1 MVRADAAQALPTCR
15 VQLEGPGPCDPG
27 RNAAWRKRH
36 ARPGCVAHGRSREPT
51 GSPSG
56 RALSACV
63 LRVRAVAKSFGE
75 EGTDDHIL
83 AVDSVS
89 FQIRPAETVGLIG
102 ESGSGKSTVG
112 KLALGL
118 LAPDAGT
125 VEFLGRDLAGL
136 SREQF
141 RSTRAEASVVFQ
153 EPEESLNPR
162 MKVFR
167 IVEEPLVIHEPHL
180 STSERHARVEAAF
193 ADVNIGSE
201 LWQRRPRSL
210 SGGQQQRIGI
220 ARAIVTRPQLIVLDE
235 PTSSLDLSVQ
245 AQIINLLLRLQR
257 EHGFSYLFISHD
269 LRVVSYVSHRILVMY
284 SGRIVESGPR
294 KDVVNRPL
302 HPYTLVLLSSA
313 LSPDPE
319 QPPVPIL
326 EREDTSSGHVDS
338 EEGCTFL
345 RRCPL
350 LSDSRCATETP
361 DLEEKTPGHAAATFC
376 EVATADWDS
385 IA

>member
-1 MVRADAAQALPTCR
+1 M
-15 VQLEGPGPCDPG
+15 
-27 RNAAWRKRH
+27 WSKRH
-36 ARPGCVAHGRSREPT
+36 ALPGCVARSRFHEPT
-51 GSPSG
+51 RSWSG
-56 RALSACV
+56 RTLSASV

-75 EGTDDHIL
+75 EGTDDHII
-83 AVDSVS
+83 AVDGVS

-118 LAPDAGT
+118 LEPDAGT
-125 VEFLGRDLAGL
+125 VEFLGLDLAGL

-141 RSTRAEASVVFQ
+141 RSTRSEASVVFQ

-167 IVEEPLVIHEPHL
+167 IVEEPLMIHEPHL
-180 STSERHARVEAAF
+180 TTSERHARVQAAF

-201 LWQRRPRSL
+201 LWHRRPRSL

-220 ARAIVTRPQLIVLDE
+220 ARAIVTRPQLVVLDE

-245 AQIINLLLRLQR
+245 AQIMNLLLRLQR

-269 LRVVSYVSHRILVMY
+269 LRVVSYMSHRILVMY

-313 LSPDPE
+313 LSPDPQ
-319 QPPVPIL
+319 QPPVPVL
-326 EREDTSSGHVDS
+326 EREDTSSGHANS
-338 EEGCTFL
+338 QAGCAFL
-345 RRCPL
+345 RRCPF
-350 LSDSRCATETP
+350 LSDSRCATEIP
-361 DLEEKTPGHAAATFC
+361 DLEEKSRGHAAATFC
-376 EVATADWDS
+376 EVATDDWDS
-385 IA
+385 IAGALV

>member
-1 MVRADAAQALPTCR
+1 MAL
-15 VQLEGPGPCDPG
+15 G
-27 RNAAWRKRH
+27 RFHESVPA
-36 ARPGCVAHGRSREPT
+36 S
-51 GSPSG
+51 SG
-56 RALSACV
+56 RTLSASV
-63 LRVRAVAKSFGE
+63 LRVRSVAKSFGE

-83 AVDSVS
+83 AVDTVS
-89 FQIRPAETVGLIG
+89 FQIRPAETLGLIG

-118 LAPDAGT
+118 LAPDKGT
-125 VEFLGRDLAGL
+125 VEFLGRDIAGL

-141 RSTRAEASVVFQ
+141 RSTRSEASVVFQ

-180 STSERHARVEAAF
+180 SSGERHARVEAVF
-193 ADVNIGSE
+193 GDVNIGSE

-245 AQIINLLLRLQR
+245 AQIMNLLLRLQQ

-269 LRVVSYVSHRILVMY
+269 LRVVSYMSHRILVMY

-294 KDVVNRPL
+294 IEVVNRPL

-313 LSPDPE
+313 LSPDP
-319 QPPVPIL
+319 QQSPVPVL
-326 EREDTSSGHVDS
+326 EREDTSSGRVS
-338 EEGCTFL
+338 STAGCAF
-345 RRCPL
+345 RGRCPFA
-350 LSDSRCATETP
+350 SDNRCATEIP

-376 EVATADWDS
+376 EVTAADWDS
-385 IA
+385 IAGAIV